1 MTEQLIT
8 RRYKIPFVSD
18 HPAFIDYLFDH
29 HHFGFNE
36 SYEESAGTLGKE
48 CVYFDGDIV
57 YKWTLR
63 DAEIG
68 FTVVDHSAI
77 VYGTINGEEK
87 PVAQLDGLT
96 DDDVAF
102 LTHSKKKVT
111 LTGGTGKQIIENVET
126 GKFRFGPERFYPW
139 HFIIQGTARK
149 VCRRPQ

>member
-1 MTEQLIT
+1 MDNLIT

-18 HPAFIDYLFDH
+18 RPAFIDYLFDH
-29 HHFGFNE
+29 HHFSFNDL
-36 SYEESAGTLGKE
+36 YEESAKTLGE
-48 CVYFDGDIV
+48 DCSYSDGDIV
-57 YKWTLR
+57 YKWNLR

-68 FTVVDHSAI
+68 FEVVDHSAV
-77 VYGTINGEEK
+77 VYGTINGEQK

-111 LTGGTGKQIIENVET
+111 LAGGIGKQIIENVET
-126 GKFRFGPERFYPW
+126 GKYRFGPEKFYPW
-139 HFIIQGTARK
+139 RFIIQGTARK